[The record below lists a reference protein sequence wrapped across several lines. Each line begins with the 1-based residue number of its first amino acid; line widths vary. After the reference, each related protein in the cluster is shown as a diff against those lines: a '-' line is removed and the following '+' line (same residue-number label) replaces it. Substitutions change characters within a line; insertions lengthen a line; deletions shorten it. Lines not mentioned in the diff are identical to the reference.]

1 MRSNGALILNGRDL
15 LPTFGSS
22 QKLEKNSYPFA
33 PLFGNEKVAKK
44 TRVGSSC
51 SKPI

>member
-22 QKLEKNSYPFA
+22 QKLEKNFPFFILRTSFA
-33 PLFGNEKVAKK
+33 KVLMMRKK
-44 TRVGSSC
+44 LAYAV
-51 SKPI
+51 IF